1 LFKDYGLTETTGPIT
16 GVPPHYAK
24 EKLKSIG
31 KPVSFMDI
39 RVVDENERPLASGEY
54 GEIIIKGPAIM
65 KGYYKNEE
73 ATSRKIINGWLYTG
87 DIGCFDKDGFY
98 TFQAGKMTLLLQAE

>member
-1 LFKDYGLTETTGPIT
+1 MGMETPLAYCRIFRIHFPHAAVVQGYGLTETTGPIT

-65 KGYYKNEE
+65 KGILQKRRSNIQEDYKRL
-73 ATSRKIINGWLYTG
+73 ALHR
-87 DIGCFDKDGFY
+87 
-98 TFQAGKMTLLLQAE
+98 